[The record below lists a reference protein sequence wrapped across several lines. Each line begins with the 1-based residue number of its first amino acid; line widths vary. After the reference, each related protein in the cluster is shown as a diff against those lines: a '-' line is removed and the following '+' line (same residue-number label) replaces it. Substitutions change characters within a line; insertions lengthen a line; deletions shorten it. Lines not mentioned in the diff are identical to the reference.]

1 MLGTCSGPLYTYN
14 LLLRSMEKKKDIG
27 KSVNGCVE
35 GFCVKWR
42 GFLSDK
48 FWMLFLTLGE
58 IFLL

>member
-1 MLGTCSGPLYTYN
+1 
-14 LLLRSMEKKKDIG
+14 MEKKKDIG